1 MSFQDPRRS
10 PPTEVGAAVD
20 PLIGQVLCRRF
31 EIVAPIAAGGM
42 GQVYRAIQRPLERQ
56 VALKVLNPGFDASR
70 DPAFEERFFFEALMT
85 AKLRHPNT
93 VMLLDYGRSDEGL
106 YFMALELLEGETL
119 QQLLVRCGP
128 LPWPRALAIGAQ
140 VARAL
145 REAHRLGLV
154 HRDLKPGNIM
164 VSDEGPLGDRV
175 KVLDFGLVKCVESL
189 AETARKDSLELTEAG
204 IVLGSPL
211 YMAPEQAK
219 KAVDLRSDIYSLGAV
234 LFAAVAG
241 RTPFLGKKPFEL
253 LFKHM
258 HEEPPRLA
266 SLADVPDD
274 VDALVMK
281 CLAKA
286 PEQRFQTMDELI
298 LAVHQ
303 VVRAHELGGLFVEIA
318 KRPTPTLTLTPT
330 LRPTPA
336 ARPRS
341 PPPLPAKA
349 RVRAR
354 DPRMPQPVRGAAL
367 ALRAALA
374 SMGRRTRRLL
384 WSALFGLGLV
394 ALACVLAA
402 ASSSADSAIP
412 TIPTSS
418 DASGRHAAKVTAREP
433 MPAEEGPSRRLD
445 VLPWRSAAPLPR
457 RQRSIRRAADQLTAP
472 SKPSAPRKS
481 NPPPKSTTSS
491 TLRGFRSDPYE

>member
-318 KRPTPTLTLTPT
+318 KRPTPTPT

-374 SMGRRTRRLL
+374 SMGRRTRRLA

-394 ALACVLAA
+394 ALVCVLA
-402 ASSSADSAIP
+402 SSSSSSDSVDSAIS
-412 TIPTSS
+412 TSA
-418 DASGRHAAKVTAREP
+418 DAPGRHAAKVTAREP

-472 SKPSAPRKS
+472 SKPSAP
-481 NPPPKSTTSS
+481 S